1 MIEEF
6 RQMQKNVAALMSAQA
21 ENVKT
26 IQREE
31 DIKAAMLDEMESQE
45 KALLDKD
52 AEIAKLRQQ
61 LDEKSNQEA
70 LYRSHYSFLFQEQ
83 QAKISLLE
91 EESAIKHGDSTANVS
106 AIEQLVDEAVTARLK
121 LPTSS
126 PAKRSEMKAEH
137 KTWVK
142 DIGSYDDKWDANK
155 EHFKPP

>member
-1 MIEEF
+1 MDAAQMIEEF

-61 LDEKSNQEA
+61 LEEKSNQE
-70 LYRSHYSFLFQEQ
+70 LYFYFYFFHF
-83 QAKISLLE
+83 I
-91 EESAIKHGDSTANVS
+91 
-106 AIEQLVDEAVTARLK
+106 K
-121 LPTSS
+121 LPQ
-126 PAKRSEMKAEH
+126 
-137 KTWVK
+137 
-142 DIGSYDDKWDANK
+142 
-155 EHFKPP
+155 